1 MAILKIYFN
10 LETRIRF
17 SFWNYSMTYIR
28 IQLGMHISSWRL
40 KLLRLLL
47 LQMGIGCDCFHGLI
61 LWPTLNFTA
70 GKVKCYFRTRQSLFC
85 REWHK
90 LNSMTWIQHFMC
102 IFIGRQAVIYFTET
116 YLFNEMNFIE
126 VVKHVFTSR
135 NLFLWTKM

>member
-1 MAILKIYFN
+1 M
-10 LETRIRF
+10 
-17 SFWNYSMTYIR
+17 
-28 IQLGMHISSWRL
+28 

-70 GKVKCYFRTRQSLFC
+70 GKVKCYFRTKQSLFC

-102 IFIGRQAVIYFTET
+102 IFIGRQAVSYFTET

-126 VVKHVFTSR
+126 VVKTRVYFTKPFPLDENVISWIKIFNCYTPIR
-135 NLFLWTKM
+135 LIKIWTWTINTKKYF